1 MTERAT
7 TSLPAG
13 YFEQLYATSP
23 DPWDFANSDY
33 EAAKYAATLTVLPR
47 DRYADAL
54 EIGCSIG
61 VLTRLLAERCDRL
74 VALDAAEGALAA
86 ARSRCAALPGVDL
99 RCMAVPG
106 DWPEGGFNLIL
117 LSEVVYYL
125 DRPDLTRLVGR
136 VRQSLA
142 PAGEV
147 VLVHW
152 TGQTDYPLHGDE
164 AAELFIAGSADFLA
178 VIRQERAAQYRLD
191 VLRRLPA
198 RLG

>member
-33 EAAKYAATLTVLPR
+33 EAAKYAATLAALPR
-47 DRYADAL
+47 DRYPDAL

-61 VLTRLLAERCDRL
+61 VLTQLLAGRCDRL
-74 VALDAAEGALAA
+74 IALDAAEGALAT

-99 RCMAVPG
+99 RHMAVPD
-106 DWPEGGFNLIL
+106 DWPEGSFDLIM

-125 DRPDLTRLVGR
+125 DRPDLTRLESR
-136 VRQSLA
+136 VR
-142 PAGEV
+142 GIV
-147 VLVHW
+147 NLVGYKACVIVRQYNPELHAASW
-152 TGQTDYPLHGDE
+152 THVSCCHIRK
-164 AAELFIAGSADFLA
+164 ASA
-178 VIRQERAAQYRLD
+178 RA
-191 VLRRLPA
+191 RRY
-198 RLG
+198 

>member
-33 EAAKYAATLTVLPR
+33 EAAKYAATLAALPR
-47 DRYADAL
+47 DRYSDAL
-54 EIGCSIG
+54 EVGCSIG
-61 VLTRLLAERCDRL
+61 VLTQLLAGRCDRL
-74 VALDAAEGALAA
+74 IALDAAEGALAT

-99 RCMAVPG
+99 RRMAVPG
-106 DWPEGGFNLIL
+106 DWPEGSFDLIM

-142 PAGEV
+142 PAGDV

-152 TGQTDYPLHGDE
+152 TGQTNYPLHGDE
-164 AAELFIAGSADFLA
+164 AAELFIAGTAGFLA
-178 VIRQERAAQYRLD
+178 VTRQERAARYRLD

-198 RLG
+198 APG

>member
-1 MTERAT
+1 MTERAA

-33 EAAKYAATLTVLPR
+33 EAAKYAATLAALPR
-47 DRYADAL
+47 DRYSDAL

-61 VLTRLLAERCDRL
+61 VLTQLLAGRCDRL
-74 VALDAAEGALAA
+74 IALDAAEGALAT

-99 RCMAVPG
+99 RRMAVPG
-106 DWPEGGFNLIL
+106 DWPEGSFDLIM
-117 LSEVVYYL
+117 LSEVVYYF
-125 DRPDLTRLVGR
+125 DRPDLIRLVDR

-142 PAGEV
+142 PAGDV

-164 AAELFIAGSADFLA
+164 AAELFIAGTAGFLA
-178 VIRQERAAQYRLD
+178 VTRQERAVRYRLD

-198 RLG
+198 APG